1 MANCTWTEVS
11 RGITYFIMSKLVR
24 TLVIV
29 LLAVF
34 AVGTVVHAASATS
47 MAVKMALADTNG
59 GNMGDCPDCSGD
71 EGRVPLCDQVCVT
84 PFVAMPVGTAPALPV
99 FAYNF
104 AITSLGDS
112 ASLSGPP
119 DPYPPRIDIL
129 I

>member
-1 MANCTWTEVS
+1 MN
-11 RGITYFIMSKLVR
+11 KLVR

-29 LLAVF
+29 LLTVF
-34 AVGTVVHAASATS
+34 AVGTVVHAVSATS
-47 MAVKMALADTNG
+47 MAVKMALAETGG

-84 PFVAMPVGTAPALPV
+84 PFVGMPVGGALALPLV
-99 FAYNF
+99 AYNF
-104 AITSLGDS
+104 VAVPLDDS

>member
-1 MANCTWTEVS
+1 
-11 RGITYFIMSKLVR
+11 MSKLVR

-29 LLAVF
+29 LLTVF

-47 MAVKMALADTNG
+47 MAVKMALADTDG

-71 EGRVPLCDQVCVT
+71 KDAVPVCDQVCVT
-84 PFVAMPVGTAPALPV
+84 PFVAMPVGSALALPA
-99 FAYNF
+99 FTYSF

-112 ASLSGPP
+112 VSLSGPP
-119 DPYPPRIDIL
+119 DPYPPRTDIL